1 MYEYINVYNNKVKDK
16 REDKLYYILHNIREV
31 INLKIYIN

>member
-1 MYEYINVYNNKVKDK
+1 MYEYINVHNKVEDK
-16 REDKLYYILHNIREV
+16 REDKLYYILHNVREV